1 MIIKNLLFTAII
13 FSLTQILP
21 AAAGITGQN
30 MVSDAPILVKAG
42 KDCSALV
49 KSNST
54 PAPWSQLLV
63 DLNLANLNPA
73 DLNLADLNP
82 AVSNPADLNPADLK
96 KGESFTNIFDIFKA
110 SDLAQAS
117 EIKKGLDFDRISDAT
132 VTNCPINEVPIPAA
146 GWLFASALLGFITF
160 SNRHRA

>member
-1 MIIKNLLFTAII
+1 MIIKTLLFTAII

-21 AAAGITGQN
+21 AAAGIAGQN

-54 PAPWSQLLV
+54 PAPWSQRLV

-82 AVSNPADLNPADLK
+82 AVSNPAYLNQD
-96 KGESFTNIFDIFKA
+96 ESFTNIFDIFKA

-117 EIKKGLDFDRISDAT
+117 EIKKGLDFDMISDAT
-132 VTNCPINEVPIPAA
+132 ITNCPINEVPIPAA

>member
-63 DLNLANLNPA
+63 DLNLVNLNPA

-82 AVSNPADLNPADLK
+82 AYLNPADLK
-96 KGESFTNIFDIFKA
+96 KGESFTNIFDIFIA
-110 SDLAQAS
+110 PDLAQAS
-117 EIKKGLDFDRISDAT
+117 EIKKGLDFDMISDAT
-132 VTNCPINEVPIPAA
+132 ITNCPINEVPIPAA

>member
-82 AVSNPADLNPADLK
+82 ADLK